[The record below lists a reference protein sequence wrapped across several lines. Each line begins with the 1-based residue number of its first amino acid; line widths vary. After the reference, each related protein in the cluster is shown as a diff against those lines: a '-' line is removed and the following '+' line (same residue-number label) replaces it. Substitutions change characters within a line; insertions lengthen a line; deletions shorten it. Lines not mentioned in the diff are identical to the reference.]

1 MIRPEFDCKLCD
13 KTFLSFI
20 YHILQWC
27 KWIDGVGWICNV
39 SAIYIFNESNKSIK
53 LEFNKNDQFIFQH
66 GKALKISESDS
77 KELGEIPNK
86 F

>member
-27 KWIDGVGWICNV
+27 KWVGWICNV